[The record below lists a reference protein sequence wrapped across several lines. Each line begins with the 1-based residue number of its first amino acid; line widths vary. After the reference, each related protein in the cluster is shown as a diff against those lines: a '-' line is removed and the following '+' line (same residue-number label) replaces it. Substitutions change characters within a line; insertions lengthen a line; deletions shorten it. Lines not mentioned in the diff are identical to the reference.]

1 MSTNEHS
8 VAVATIVAS
17 RTSTVSP
24 RAAARF
30 SGPTRHRVHP
40 ERSPGIGRYQRRLR
54 HSE

>member
-40 ERSPGIGRYQRRLR
+40 ERSGIGRYQRRR
-54 HSE
+54 RRSE